1 MAINVSISAS
11 PKDPFEKTL
20 RRFRNACERAGIVQ
34 DCRKHEFFEK
44 PSVKKNRKNQ
54 ELKRSKLNAKRRED
68 HQKMLDK
75 RASNQKGG
83 HRVQADV

>member
-1 MAINVSISAS
+1 MAVNVSISAS

-20 RRFRNACERAGIVQ
+20 RRFRNACERAAIVK

-44 PSVKKNRKNQ
+44 PSTKKNRSNQ
-54 ELKRSKLNAKRRED
+54 ELKRSKLNAKRREA
-68 HQKMLDK
+68 QQTMLDK

-83 HRVQADV
+83 RRVQEDF